1 MCSITNTAHATQKT
15 DGTSGKIPPVGQS
28 AYVISVGTMPA
39 FFFPLPS
46 GQEEG
51 REYMRK
57 RSKGLAGRRVQTL
70 ISEKI
75 LTLIAAR
82 LVRVAV
88 R

>member
-57 RSKGLAGRRVQTL
+57 RSTNSDLR
-70 ISEKI
+70 KI